1 MKTYVKQLQL
11 TFRSVNGEKAVLTIA
26 KTFGLLTP
34 FCKISDKYNFELE
47 NA

>member
-11 TFRSVNGEKAVLTIA
+11 TFSVNGGKTVLTIA
-26 KTFGLLTP
+26 KVFGLLTP
-34 FCKISDKYNFELE
+34 FSKISDKYNFELE